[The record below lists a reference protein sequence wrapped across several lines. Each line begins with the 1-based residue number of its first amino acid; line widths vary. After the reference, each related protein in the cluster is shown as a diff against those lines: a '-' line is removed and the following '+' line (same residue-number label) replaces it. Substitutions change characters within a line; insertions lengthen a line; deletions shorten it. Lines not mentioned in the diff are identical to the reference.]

1 VPTQS
6 EIERVVGAVP
16 GVTSAKVDLV
26 KPGVIRVRVV
36 GGKPDDVRQVVELVK
51 SVGSGVVIE
60 HYPDVDSAMVE
71 MFV

>member
-1 VPTQS
+1 MPTQG

-51 SVGSGVVIE
+51 TVGSSAVIE
-60 HYPDVDSAMVE
+60 HYSNVDSAMVE